1 MQPKADSAS
10 DNYDLIIIGGGIN
23 GAGIARD
30 AGMRG
35 IRTLLL
41 EAGDFGSGTSSWSSR
56 LIHGGLRY
64 LEYAE
69 IGLVRESL
77 RERRLLLEHAPHLV
91 RPLKLTIPIYK
102 GARRGRLLIRLGML
116 AYDALSFGKTLPS
129 HEMLGRSEVLDVAPA
144 LNAEGLVGAA
154 TYYDAQVS
162 FAERLVLENVLDAR
176 AHGVTARNYAR
187 VVSITA
193 REDGW
198 HTVVAESS
206 SGARQMS
213 RARVVINA
221 AGPWVDYVLDCA
233 PVEQPDYMGGTKG
246 SHIIV
251 GEFPGAPTDAF
262 YVEAESD
269 GRPFFI
275 LPWNGQVLIGTTD
288 IRIDGNPADA
298 AASDVEI
305 DYLLGETNRVF
316 PDASLSREDIHF
328 VYAGVRP
335 LPRQEDGPESAIT
348 RAHIIKRHASPLD
361 GMLSIIGGKLTTYRS
376 LAEEAVDNV
385 CSLLGRKRGHCPTR
399 VSPLPGGSAVADA
412 SESAPVRFAS
422 LAESGQNRLASIY
435 GSRMH
440 RLAAICQAEPAL
452 ARSLG
457 EGGLVLAAEVA
468 LAVREEMARTLV
480 DIVHRRLMVGL
491 AADYNTDLVTAI
503 ADVAAVEFGWSDA
516 DRDAELEALRDYDA
530 RLQRRVTPTERAT
543 G

>member
-1 MQPKADSAS
+1 MQPTPDTAS

-116 AYDALSFGKTLPS
+116 AYDALSLGKALPP
-129 HEMLGRSEVLDVAPA
+129 HEMLGRDEVLDAAPG
-144 LNAEGLVGAA
+144 LNADGLLGAA

-162 FAERLVLENVLDAR
+162 FAERLVLENVLDAAAR
-176 AHGVTARNYAR
+176 GVTVCNYSR
-187 VVSITA
+187 VESISA
-193 REDGW
+193 RENGW
-198 HTVVAESS
+198 HTVIAESPT
-206 SGARQMS
+206 GVQHTA

-221 AGPWVDYVLDCA
+221 AGPWVDYVLDCT

-251 GEFPGAPTDAF
+251 GTFPGAPTDAF
-262 YVEAESD
+262 YVEAKSD

-298 AASDVEI
+298 AASDGEI
-305 DYLLGETNRVF
+305 DYLITETNRVF
-316 PDASLSREDIHF
+316 PEASLSREDIHF

-335 LPRQEDGPESAIT
+335 LPRKEDGPESAIT

-376 LAEEAVDNV
+376 LAEEAVDKV
-385 CSLLGRKRGHCPTR
+385 CDLLGQRRGNCPTR
-399 VSPLPGGSAVADA
+399 DTALPGATAQVEEDGDPTPA
-412 SESAPVRFAS
+412 FAALS
-422 LAESGQNRLASIY
+422 DSGQRRLVSVYGARTRRLAV
-435 GSRMH
+435 
-440 RLAAICQAEPAL
+440 ICQNEPTL
-452 ARSLG
+452 ARSLD
-457 EGGLVLAAEVA
+457 EAGLVLAAEVA
-468 LAVREEMARTLV
+468 LAVRDEMARTLV

-491 AADYNTDLVTAI
+491 AADYDASLIAAI
-503 ADVAAVEFGWSDA
+503 ADVAAVEFGWSED
-516 DRDAELEALRDYDA
+516 DRDAELEVLRDYDS
-530 RLQRRVTPTERAT
+530 RLQRRVTTTERAT

>member
-1 MQPKADSAS
+1 MQPSADTAS
-10 DNYDLIIIGGGIN
+10 DSYDLIIIGGGIN

-35 IRTLLL
+35 IRALLL

-91 RPLKLTIPIYK
+91 RPLKLTIPIYE
-102 GARRGRLLIRLGML
+102 GARRGRFLIRLGML
-116 AYDALSFGKTLPS
+116 AYDALSLGKALPA
-129 HEMLGRSEVLDVAPA
+129 HEMLGRDAVLNATPA

-154 TYYDAQVS
+154 AYYDAQVS
-162 FAERLVLENVLDAR
+162 FAERLVLENVLDAA
-176 AHGVTARNYAR
+176 AHGVSACNYSR
-187 VVSITA
+187 VVSVSA

-198 HTVVAESS
+198 HTVTAESPT
-206 SGARQMS
+206 GVQQTA
-213 RARVVINA
+213 RARVVVNA
-221 AGPWVDYVLDCA
+221 AGPWVDYVLDRT

-246 SHIIV
+246 SHIVV

-262 YVEAESD
+262 YVEAASD

-275 LPWNGQVLIGTTD
+275 LPWNGQILIGTTD
-288 IRIDGNPADA
+288 IRVDGDPADA
-298 AASDVEI
+298 AASDGEI

-316 PDASLSREDIHF
+316 PGASLSREDIHF

-335 LPRQEDGPESAIT
+335 LPRKEDGPESAIT
-348 RAHIIKRHASPLD
+348 RAHIIKRHAAPLD

-385 CSLLGRKRGHCPTR
+385 CDLLGRKRGSCPTR
-399 VSPLPGGSAVADA
+399 DTALPGAEAQVDEDVKPTPG
-412 SESAPVRFAS
+412 FAALS
-422 LAESGQNRLASIY
+422 DSGQRRLASVY
-435 GSRMH
+435 GGRTR
-440 RLAAICQAEPAL
+440 RLAAICQDEPAL
-452 ARSLG
+452 ARALDDA
-457 EGGLVLAAEVA
+457 GLVLAAEVA
-468 LAVREEMARTLV
+468 LAVRDEMARTLI

-491 AADYNTDLVTAI
+491 AADYNAGLIAAI
-503 ADVAAVEFGWSDA
+503 ADVAAVEFGWSDD
-516 DRDAELEALRDYDA
+516 DRDAELEALRDYDS
-530 RLQRRVTPTERAT
+530 RLQRRVTTTERAT